1 MKLNEHIEDIVEMY
15 LKGKSCPEI
24 SKKFNCTSN
33 AILYQL
39 KKRKI
44 TRRTNSQINRKY
56 TLNENFF
63 NKINIY
69 IINIKK

>member
-33 AILYQL
+33 AILYNGAQNPF
-39 KKRKI
+39 I
-44 TRRTNSQINRKY
+44 S
-56 TLNENFF
+56 FAVDGM
-63 NKINIY
+63 
-69 IINIKK
+69 

>member
-44 TRRTNSQINRKY
+44 NQQNPKLTFDDF
-56 TLNENFF
+56 LN
-63 NKINIY
+63 ISSLDC
-69 IINIKK
+69 